1 MRYICINFKECNY
14 PNLSVRHLRHERL
27 IKFLQQWMEFPLSQT
42 ITHPSTDTVKNNDP
56 TSSYH
61 QGDERNYK
69 LKLIKYLC
77 YSIVFR
83 FHSVFE
89 SYDTSAVVNSRCRK
103 CAKALYGLSHI
114 SDIRAV
120 MPSNHKTWG
129 SLIKFLS
136 SLIDISLSWSS
147 AEAALLN
154 ISATS
159 TEVTV
164 FINPRRIVS
173 GY

>member
-1 MRYICINFKECNY
+1 MLDWICFICINFKECNY
-14 PNLSVRHLRHERL
+14 PKLSVRHLRHDRL
-27 IKFLQQWMEFPLSQT
+27 ITQMTSSETQIFTTMEMEFSLSQT
-42 ITHPSTDTVKNNDP
+42 ITHPSTDTVKNDDP

-61 QGDERNYK
+61 QGVETKYK

-77 YSIVFR
+77 YSVVFC

-120 MPSNHKTWG
+120 MPSNHKT
-129 SLIKFLS
+129 
-136 SLIDISLSWSS
+136 
-147 AEAALLN
+147 
-154 ISATS
+154 
-159 TEVTV
+159 
-164 FINPRRIVS
+164 
-173 GY
+173 